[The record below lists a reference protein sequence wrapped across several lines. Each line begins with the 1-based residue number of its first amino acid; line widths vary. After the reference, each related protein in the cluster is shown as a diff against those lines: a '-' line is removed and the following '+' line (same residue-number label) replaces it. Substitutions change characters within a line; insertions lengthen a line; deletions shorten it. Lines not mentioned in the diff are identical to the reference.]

1 MGQPPE
7 QPQPG
12 QPQPGQPYPGQP
24 YPGQPHPG
32 APYWQQPEGEPQ
44 YVPQQPPFAY
54 PQYPNQPYP
63 NQPYPNP
70 PYPQGLPGYPAP
82 PGYPQPG
89 YGYAQQ
95 PGRPVSDPPLG
106 WLTVGAALLAVL
118 AGVLPWATVFGV
130 SVYSADGDGGLV
142 IGCAVV
148 VGACGIVMGLGHGRL
163 WASITATVF
172 GLLIGLIGLID
183 TVNVNSV
190 VSNSDIPPGIA
201 SVGAGLWLTIVAG
214 LLITGLGAVA
224 IVRRRPAGAAR

>member
-7 QPQPG
+7 QPFAG
-12 QPQPGQPYPGQP
+12 GPQPDQ
-24 YPGQPHPG
+24 
-32 APYWQQPEGEPQ
+32 PYWQQPQGEPQ
-44 YVPQQPPFAY
+44 YVPQPPPYAQQP
-54 PQYPNQPYP
+54 PQYPNPQF
-63 NQPYPNP
+63 PNP
-70 PYPQGLPGYPAP
+70 QFPNPQYPGQPYPQGYQGYPSP

-89 YGYAQQ
+89 YPYPGYGFPA
-95 PGRPVSDPPLG
+95 PDGRRVSDPPLG

-130 SVYSADGDGGLV
+130 SVYAAGGDGGLV

-148 VGACGIVMGLGHGRL
+148 AGACGFVIGLGHGRL

-190 VSNSDIPPGIA
+190 ASRADIPPGIA

-224 IVRRRPAGAAR
+224 IVRRRPAGAPR